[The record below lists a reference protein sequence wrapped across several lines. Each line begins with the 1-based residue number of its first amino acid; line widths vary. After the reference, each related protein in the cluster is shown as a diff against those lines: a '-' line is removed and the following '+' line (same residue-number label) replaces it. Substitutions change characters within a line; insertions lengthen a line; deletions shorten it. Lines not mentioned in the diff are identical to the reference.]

1 MTGPDEQ
8 GDSMNR
14 WLIGALGVLP
24 SMIAGVVGSLLVA
37 AWADGLPDPVSTH
50 WGGGGADGFTSV
62 PVVVALPAVVGILGA
77 VLGALSVLLRDRT
90 AFRLTLGI
98 VVGVA
103 VSTIAIIVLATGSQ
117 RGLADAGD
125 AATPTWQLPAGWL
138 LGLAAGAG
146 TAALVPKWTS
156 TEQPPDVGERPDV
169 ALAPG
174 ERALWTRV
182 ATTSGVATAIIAIAL
197 MILISV
203 ALLVRSWPVILIAV
217 GVLVVSVAMWSVRV
231 TVDRRAVAVRGR
243 LGWPRTVIPM
253 AEIDHAEYVQVR
265 ALRDFGGYGYRVA
278 MHGDL
283 KGAKGFV
290 LRSGDALL
298 ILRRGG
304 ARHVVVVDDAR
315 TAAGLI
321 NRFVDPAGRGEW
333 R

>member
-1 MTGPDEQ
+1 
-8 GDSMNR
+8 MNR
-14 WLIGALGVLP
+14 WVIGALGMFP

-37 AWADGLPDPVSTH
+37 SWADGLPDPVATH
-50 WGGGGADGFTSV
+50 WGGDGADGFTSV
-62 PVVVALPAVVGILGA
+62 GVVIALPAVVGILGA
-77 VLGALSVLLRDRT
+77 VLGVLSVLVRDRG
-90 AFRLTLGI
+90 AVRLTLGI

-103 VSTIAIIVLATGSQ
+103 VSTIAIIVGSTEMQ

-125 AATPTWQLPAGWL
+125 AATPTWQLLVGWL
-138 LGLAAGAG
+138 VGLAAGVG
-146 TAALVPKWTS
+146 TAALVPKWT
-156 TEQPPDVGERPDV
+156 TAEQPADVGERPDV

-182 ATTSGVATAIIAIAL
+182 VTTSRVATSIIAIAL

-203 ALLVRSWPVILIAV
+203 ALLVRSWPVIVIAV
-217 GVLVVSVAMWSVRV
+217 VVLVVSVAMWSVRV
-231 TVDRRAVAVRGR
+231 TVDRRGVAVRGR

-253 AEIDHAEYVQVR
+253 GEIDHAEYVRVR
-265 ALRDFGGYGYRVA
+265 AVRDFGGFGYRVA

-298 ILRRGG
+298 MVRRGG
-304 ARHVVVVDDAR
+304 ARDVVVVDDAR

-321 NRFVDPAGRGEW
+321 NRFVYPAGRGEW